1 MNISPL
7 LFLVSDGDR
16 PLPPGHSTLRHRDF
30 TRAPSLPA
38 QDQPSP
44 PDRKPRLFN
53 KRIILWGT
61 EKCCRNV
68 TAVRYDRRAR
78 RAERVGQSFV
88 RIGVRMQLRRSRTR
102 SPVTRER
109 YRGYLRKQAS
119 HPTLYKDHQPPT
131 TQLGFPPC
139 KIAAT
144 PLTKLQI
151 CSTPWP
157 PPPANS
163 GEPPPR
169 RPTSSSSPRA
179 LLFLFSLSLTSC
191 FFFFLAAATMT
202 AMDAMGAQ
210 AWSSWPR
217 APWPC
222 PAPIRPDPAAPASP
236 PPTPG
241 L

>member
-1 MNISPL
+1 MQ
-7 LFLVSDGDR
+7 
-16 PLPPGHSTLRHRDF
+16 HR
-30 TRAPSLPA
+30 
-38 QDQPSP
+38 Q
-44 PDRKPRLFN
+44 
-53 KRIILWGT
+53 
-61 EKCCRNV
+61 
-68 TAVRYDRRAR
+68 
-78 RAERVGQSFV
+78 
-88 RIGVRMQLRRSRTR
+88 SRTR

-169 RPTSSSSPRA
+169 RPASSSSPRA

-191 FFFFLAAATMT
+191 LFFFFAATT
-202 AMDAMGAQ
+202 MDTIG
-210 AWSSWPR
+210 
-217 APWPC
+217 
-222 PAPIRPDPAAPASP
+222 
-236 PPTPG
+236 G
-241 L
+241 ELK

>member
-78 RAERVGQSFV
+78 RAERVGRSFIG
-88 RIGVRMQLRRSRTR
+88 IGVRMQLRRSRTR
-102 SPVTRER
+102 SLVTRER

-144 PLTKLQI
+144 PSQNFRSAPRHGLR
-151 CSTPWP
+151 
-157 PPPANS
+157 
-163 GEPPPR
+163 R
-169 RPTSSSSPRA
+169 RPT
-179 LLFLFSLSLTSC
+179 
-191 FFFFLAAATMT
+191 
-202 AMDAMGAQ
+202 
-210 AWSSWPR
+210 
-217 APWPC
+217 
-222 PAPIRPDPAAPASP
+222 PASRHPAGRLLLLSPHP
-236 PPTPG
+236 PISLLP
-241 L
+241 

>member
-1 MNISPL
+1 M
-7 LFLVSDGDR
+7 
-16 PLPPGHSTLRHRDF
+16 RHRV
-30 TRAPSLPA
+30 TPEHRRNRHRTSHRH
-38 QDQPSP
+38 

-61 EKCCRNV
+61 EKCCQNV
-68 TAVRYDRRAR
+68 TAVSYDRRAQ
-78 RAERVGQSFV
+78 RAERVGRSFV
-88 RIGVRMQLRRSRTR
+88 GIGVRMQLRRSRTR

-119 HPTLYKDHQPPT
+119 HRTLYKDHQPPT

-163 GEPPPR
+163 GEPP
-169 RPTSSSSPRA
+169 TSSSSLRA

-191 FFFFLAAATMT
+191 LFFFLAATTMATIGGELKL
-202 AMDAMGAQ
+202 GAHGSGRHGQ
-210 AWSSWPR
+210 PR
-217 APWPC
+217 P
-222 PAPIRPDPAAPASP
+222 RSGHDPAAPASP
-236 PPTPG
+236 PPTLG
-241 L
+241 LPKPPRALSM